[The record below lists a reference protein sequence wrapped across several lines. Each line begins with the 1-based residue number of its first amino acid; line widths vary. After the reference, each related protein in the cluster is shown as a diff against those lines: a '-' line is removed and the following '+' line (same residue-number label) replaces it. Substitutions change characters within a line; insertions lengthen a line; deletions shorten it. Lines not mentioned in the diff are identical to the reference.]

1 MFDIKEFYPSI
12 SKELLTDALTFAETI
27 INLDD
32 PDKKIITTAVNRYFS
47 IKNKRG

>member
-1 MFDIKEFYPSI
+1 MFDIKYFYPSI

-32 PDKKIITTAVNRYFS
+32 HDEKIIYHFRKSLIFNQEQT
-47 IKNKRG
+47 

>member
-1 MFDIKEFYPSI
+1 MFYIKDLYPSI

-32 PDKKIITTAVNRYFS
+32 HDKKIIYHSRKSLLFNQEQT
-47 IKNKRG
+47 